1 MDAKKTL
8 LLNGLVTLAGLLLD
22 IYGLCDLS
30 LFPALLG
37 LIIGIVD
44 CVTFVWMREEIKQK
58 LAQWKR
64 NWSVAR
70 PHVIDTWLNDMEQGK
85 PQVVATIIGRSVLN
99 RVLRLVKELGYEV
112 ANISESES
120 WLFKKYN
127 VTFKRAR

>member
-1 MDAKKTL
+1 
-8 LLNGLVTLAGLLLD
+8 
-22 IYGLCDLS
+22 
-30 LFPALLG
+30 
-37 LIIGIVD
+37 
-44 CVTFVWMREEIKQK
+44 MREEIKQK

-64 NWSVAR
+64 NWNAAR
-70 PHVIDTWLNDMEQGK
+70 PHAMDTWLKDMEQGK

-127 VTFKRAR
+127 VTFKRK

>member
-1 MDAKKTL
+1 MDAKKTI
-8 LLNGLVTLAGLLLD
+8 LLNGLVTLTGLLLD
-22 IYGLCDLS
+22 IYGLYDLS
-30 LFPALLG
+30 FFPALLG

-64 NWSVAR
+64 NWIVAR
-70 PHVIDTWLNDMEQGK
+70 PHVMDTWLKDMEQGK